1 LFFELEVRDSIDE
14 FRTIYEWI
22 SVVLKVLDAVISC
35 QFLCIDRIF
44 FVPLS
49 KSFFFVSVDSHIVS
63 DREVENASGGISAL
77 FRSDF
82 EHTTISL
89 AAALFPFRVVYPTER
104 IVTSDAVRS

>member
-1 LFFELEVRDSIDE
+1 
-14 FRTIYEWI
+14 
-22 SVVLKVLDAVISC
+22 VLKVLDSVISC
-35 QFLCIDRIF
+35 HFFGIDRIF

-89 AAALFPFRVVYPTER
+89 AAALFPIWVINPAER
-104 IVTSDAVRS
+104 IVTSNAVRY